1 MDKNTL
7 LHYLR
12 SPYNINVDTMREARL
27 FAADELERLY
37 ALEEQIIKLA
47 DKIEKQVKLSVH
59 N

>member
-1 MDKNTL
+1 MDKKTL

-12 SPYNINVDTMREARL
+12 SPYNINVDDMRKARL

-37 ALEEQIIKLA
+37 T
-47 DKIEKQVKLSVH
+47 IEDRVKEFVVKMEKHETSFVQ